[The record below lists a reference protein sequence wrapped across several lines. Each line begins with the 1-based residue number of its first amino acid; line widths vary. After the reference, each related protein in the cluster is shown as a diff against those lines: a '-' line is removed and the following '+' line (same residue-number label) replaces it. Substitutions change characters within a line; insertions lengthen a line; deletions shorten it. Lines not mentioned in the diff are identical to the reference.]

1 MIFVDIILGIAIGF
15 IFGLIPN
22 LHVNVLGYVFL
33 LTSFFTVF
41 HDHFVLFLCIGLSHL
56 ITSYIPTALFGIP
69 TESTIMHIFPLLKF
83 FQKGESKTGIF
94 LCLVGSF
101 FGAIFS
107 VVFLP
112 FLFLLF
118 SFFFQ
123 IYWFIALA
131 ILIVLLLFIFQE
143 KTLRSRAIMFFI
155 ICVSGT
161 LGIFTLK
168 YNFFFKDPLIV
179 CVSGLF
185 AFPIL
190 IMSLF
195 NKESFVKQSKS
206 VRSFPKRSL
215 FYSFVGS
222 LSALFIILIPSF
234 SSSQAGTIVNK
245 FLKKL
250 KNNEYIVLYSSIS
263 ISAFIFSIYLA
274 INFFKPRLGYI
285 AILQNSNLL
294 PSAYNFFYDSL
305 IIVVCVCLV
314 VLLIYLFIDKIIDF
328 VNSSNLFILNIII
341 LIVSLAI
348 VLGFAGLKSVPL
360 LLLSISI
367 GFLPIVFNKPK
378 VVLMAYIMFPTLLF
392 YI

>member
-1 MIFVDIILGIAIGF
+1 MIFVDIILGIVIGF
-15 IFGLIPN
+15 VFGLIPN
-22 LHVNVLGYVFL
+22 LHINILGYVFL
-33 LTSFFTVF
+33 LTSFFTIF
-41 HDHFVLFLCIGLSHL
+41 PNHFILFLCVGLSHL

-69 TESTIMHIFPLLKF
+69 SESTIMHIFPLLKF

-107 VVFLP
+107 VILLP

-118 SFFFQ
+118 SVFFQ

-143 KTLRSRAIMFFI
+143 KSLRARAIMLFI
-155 ICVSGT
+155 VCASGA

-190 IMSLF
+190 IVSLF
-195 NKESFVKQSKS
+195 NKDSFVQQSKE
-206 VRSFPKRSL
+206 VKKIPKR
-215 FYSFVGS
+215 FVFNSFIGS

-250 KNNEYIVLYSSIS
+250 KNSEYIILYSSRS

-274 INFFKPRLGYI
+274 ISFFKPRLGYI
-285 AILQNSNLL
+285 AILQNTNLL
-294 PSAYNFFYDSL
+294 PHTYNFFYDSL

-314 VLLIYLFIDKIIDF
+314 ILLIYLFIDKIIDF
-328 VNSSNLFILNIII
+328 VNTSNLFILNFII
-341 LIVSLAI
+341 LIISLVI
-348 VLGFAGLKSVPL
+348 VIGFAGLNSIPL
-360 LLLSISI
+360 LLLSISV
-367 GFLPIVFNKPK
+367 GFIPIVFNKPK
-378 VVLMAYIMFPTLLF
+378 IALMAYIMLPTLLF